1 MLNEQA
7 TQWSPY
13 SWKREQLS
21 FNTVYEERMIDG
33 SEKPNARAESFDSA
47 TAYQNPPITCRFV
60 YLFSIFRFIFREC

>member
-21 FNTVYEERMIDG
+21 FNTEYKERLIDG

-47 TAYQNPPITCRFV
+47 TAYQWNQC
-60 YLFSIFRFIFREC
+60 